1 MRTPKTDQ
9 NTVFKYLIINPQDRN
24 FGLTINTVG
33 FESVKPHTHYPLK
46 GHPNA
51 YDFTFTKGRRL
62 NEYQI
67 IYFLDGEGYFKSESK
82 EKTKIEKGDILMLF
96 PGQWHTY
103 KPDAKIGW
111 DVFYIGF
118 EGPIMENLYESN
130 FFSPNEQILRI
141 GFSEVLVA
149 LYKRSMEIVKD
160 DSILVQQRLA
170 GIVVNILGES
180 LFLAQ
185 RNISEK
191 DNSSEVIERAKAI
204 MYEHYDTEIDLN
216 EIAAKLCSSYS
227 KFRKIFK
234 KYTGYSPADYF
245 QEIKI
250 RKAKELLL
258 ETNMSIK
265 EVAYEL
271 NFSSYE
277 YFLSRF
283 KKRTGLS
290 PQKFKHQL
298 KKGLP

>member
-1 MRTPKTDQ
+1 MHTQKTNS
-9 NTVFKYLIINPQDRN
+9 NTVFKYLIINPRDKS

-33 FESVKPHTHYPLK
+33 FETIKPYTAYPLK

-51 YDFTFTKGRRL
+51 YNFVPNVGRRL
-62 NEYQI
+62 NEYQV
-67 IYFLDGEGYFKSESK
+67 IYFLDGEGQFRSDSTA
-82 EKTKIEKGDILMLF
+82 KTKIEKGSVLILF

-103 KPDAKIGW
+103 KPSEKIGW

-118 EGPIMENLYESN
+118 EGPIMENICFN
-130 FFSPNEQILRI
+130 GFFSDEAQILQV
-141 GFSEVLVA
+141 GFSE
-149 LYKRSMEIVKD
+149 
-160 DSILVQQRLA
+160 ILVELFKRAIEIAKEDSFVSQQRLA
-170 GIVVNILGES
+170 GIVMNILTES

-185 RNISEK
+185 KHSSEK
-191 DNSSEVIERAKAI
+191 ENSNEVIERAKAI
-204 MYEHYDTEIDLN
+204 MYENYN
-216 EIAAKLCSSYS
+216 EDINLESIAVKLCSSYS

-258 ETNMSIK
+258 ESQLSIK
-265 EVAYEL
+265 EICYEL

-277 YFLSRF
+277 YFLTRF

-290 PQKFKHQL
+290 PQKFKQQFQKHSL
-298 KKGLP
+298 